1 MSKRPPNQPS
11 NQPNKHQSTEL
22 DPKMLNIAAGGHFY
36 ERAKSRRQRHREVF
50 ATGAGMAVTKE
61 AVPLGLKR
69 KKSGEGMKEALARL
83 KAGKSGMA
91 KDLDGNARRTS
102 IVAEKNKTDAHSGTA
117 STNKRSKEVDRRC
130 RHVQRYQEDKKSS
143 T

>member
-1 MSKRPPNQPS
+1 
-11 NQPNKHQSTEL
+11 
-22 DPKMLNIAAGGHFY
+22 MLNIAAGGHFY

-83 KAGKSGMA
+83 KAGKSGVA
-91 KDLDGNARRTS
+91 KDLDGNTRRTS

-117 STNKRSKEVDRRC
+117 STNKRSKEV
-130 RHVQRYQEDKKSS
+130 EDAGMSKDTKKTKRAQHDIPSGSS
-143 T
+143 GTRDATTSDDVIDLTDE